1 MWFNRKFFIILTLL
15 RHSVLLPFSFLIF
28 LFLPLI
34 IPETSR
40 LQKITDYSLPPNP
53 QPKHLPYV
61 LVKPRDQ
68 DYRPNSK
75 TPIEIL
81 KSSQDLSKIQKM
93 QFTGNLDRSYFD
105 KKKFKHINDSMRRI
119 IMMIIQFEEISR
131 IKFNRGTESL
141 PTQVDLEGLADHI
154 IDSRWYREVIKR
166 FSSNNAYGFSE
177 ERLLRV
183 LMSIQVAA
191 NSFDVPYPSLFCLF
205 FQESKFDFL
214 ANSATGAKGIGQLT
228 SIGLEEVRRLRN
240 SSKMETKLQRTANH
254 LNQVYTDPQ
263 IQKWLANLGFKIDF
277 AKISPIPEEV
287 KFTRI
292 TSAFMREVG
301 KELVKEGQSYGE
313 NTSLLWLLSKKL
325 RRGHILYGN
334 HAHMHKVFSQM
345 LEKEYA
351 SSQASAYNIETNILL
366 STILF
371 NHYYRYQ
378 WRNNKQVFD
387 IPPEAR
393 VILAS
398 SAYNHG
404 QTGVRR
410 FLINLKNEFPLLDF
424 QKLSSQKLKILFTTR
439 RLSNAL
445 QRPSQKILE
454 ASRHV
459 LKIMDC
465 AEKRPKFS

>member
-1 MWFNRKFFIILTLL
+1 
-15 RHSVLLPFSFLIF
+15 
-28 LFLPLI
+28 
-34 IPETSR
+34 
-40 LQKITDYSLPPNP
+40 
-53 QPKHLPYV
+53 
-61 LVKPRDQ
+61 
-68 DYRPNSK
+68 
-75 TPIEIL
+75 
-81 KSSQDLSKIQKM
+81 
-93 QFTGNLDRSYFD
+93 
-105 KKKFKHINDSMRRI
+105 
-119 IMMIIQFEEISR
+119 
-131 IKFNRGTESL
+131 
-141 PTQVDLEGLADHI
+141 
-154 IDSRWYREVIKR
+154 
-166 FSSNNAYGFSE
+166 
-177 ERLLRV
+177 
-183 LMSIQVAA
+183 MSIQVAA
-191 NSFDVPYPSLFCLF
+191 NSFEVPYPSLFCLF

-263 IQKWLANLGFKIDF
+263 IQKWLENLGFKIDF

-292 TSAFMREVG
+292 TSAFMRKVG

-445 QRPSQKILE
+445 QGPSQKILE

-459 LKIMDC
+459 RKIMDC